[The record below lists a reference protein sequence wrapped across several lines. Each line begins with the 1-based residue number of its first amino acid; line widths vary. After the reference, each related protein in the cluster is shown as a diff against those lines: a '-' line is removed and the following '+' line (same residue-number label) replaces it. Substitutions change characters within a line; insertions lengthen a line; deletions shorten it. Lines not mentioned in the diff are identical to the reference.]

1 MGIHTCNLR
10 VQDLPSYIPPSAS
23 GVVPGAQERLPA
35 LSPAQRQILGR
46 RQRAVDDDNDLA
58 GSQSELPEASASHI
72 APTESPRRKRRR
84 ADNTMLADSDRAAAS
99 NGTSRPYANGKSH
112 PRSSVTATTNGT
124 SKAVNGSSKAR
135 PSETYLGHDREEV
148 TRLLIQAL
156 SDMGYHSAA
165 QSVSQESGFELE
177 SPMVAAFRNA
187 ILEGNWAEAEHLLS
201 GAVVSGE
208 RGSEHGN
215 GLVLANGANRQMMRF
230 WIRQQKFLELL
241 EQRETGRALV
251 VLRTELTPLY
261 QDTQKLHFL
270 SSLLMCQK
278 AEDLKSKAEWDGAFG
293 ESRHILLSQLSI
305 MLPEHRLAIL
315 LHQVKDNQIAR
326 CLWHSSA
333 ISPSLYA
340 DHVCDQRQFPTEN
353 VLELDEHED
362 QVWQVVFSH
371 DGTKLAS
378 CGQGKQVII
387 WDVPSF
393 EPLHILKDHDDGVG
407 NVAWSWDDSM
417 LVTCCQD
424 RYARLWDVKTGACL
438 QKLERCQEP
447 VTSCVWA
454 TDNQTFVTG
463 ALDKTHGLIQWN
475 LAGEKVYDWNTPHRV
490 EDLAVSPDGHWLV
503 ASDGGA
509 NIHVYNFATRE
520 LEYQMDLQVRLT
532 SVSISQNSRY
542 LLVNHNNGIA
552 QLIDLIRREPVQSYT
567 GFTSEKYMIR
577 SAFGGADESFVI
589 SGSEDGSINIWH
601 KETAYPVVKL
611 NGHIPGCNSVSWSP
625 TDPCLFASC
634 GDDGKIKIWSNED
647 WRRAHREA
655 NRSAD

>member
-1 MGIHTCNLR
+1 
-10 VQDLPSYIPPSAS
+10 
-23 GVVPGAQERLPA
+23 
-35 LSPAQRQILGR
+35 
-46 RQRAVDDDNDLA
+46 
-58 GSQSELPEASASHI
+58 
-72 APTESPRRKRRR
+72 
-84 ADNTMLADSDRAAAS
+84 MLADADRPVAS

-112 PRSSVTATTNGT
+112 QRSSVSGAANGT
-124 SKAVNGSSKAR
+124 SKAVNGSSKVR
-135 PSETYLGHDREEV
+135 QSETYFGHDREEV

-156 SDMGYHSAA
+156 TDMGYQSAA

-187 ILEGNWAEAEHLLS
+187 ILEGDWAEAEQLLS
-201 GAVVSGE
+201 GAIISGHRVGE
-208 RGSEHGN
+208 DGN
-215 GLVLANGANRQMMRF
+215 GLVLTNGANRRMMQF

-241 EQRETGRALV
+241 EQRQTARALA

-278 AEDLKSKAEWDGAFG
+278 TEDLKSKAEWDGAYG
-293 ESRHILLSQLSI
+293 ESRHILLSQLSKCI
-305 MLPEHRLAIL
+305 SPSVMLPEHRLATL
-315 LHQVKDNQIAR
+315 LTQVKANQVDR
-326 CLWHSSA
+326 CYWHSCA
-333 ISPSLYA
+333 TSPSLYS
-340 DHVCDQRQFPTEN
+340 DHACERQQFPTEN
-353 VLELDEHED
+353 VLELDEHAE

-393 EPLHILKDHDDGVG
+393 RPLHYLNDHDDGVG

-417 LVTCCQD
+417 IITCCQD
-424 RYARLWDVKTGACL
+424 RHARLWDANTGACL
-438 QKLERCQEP
+438 KKLERCQEP

-454 TDNQTFVTG
+454 VDGRTFVTG

-475 LAGEKVYDWNTPHRV
+475 LDGEKVHDWNSPHRV
-490 EDLAVSPDGHWLV
+490 EDLAMSPDGHWLV
-503 ASDGGA
+503 ASDGGT
-509 NIHVYNFATRE
+509 NVHVYNFVTRE

-532 SVSISQNSRY
+532 SISISQNSRH

-552 QLIDLIRREPVQSYT
+552 QLIDLIRREPVGTYT
-567 GFTSEKYMIR
+567 GFTSENFMIR

-601 KETAYPVVKL
+601 KASARLVEKL
-611 NGHIPGCNSVSWSP
+611 TGHIPGCNSVSWNP
-625 TDPCLFASC
+625 ADPCLFASC
-634 GDDGKIKIWSNED
+634 GDDGKIKIWSNNS
-647 WRRAHREA
+647 WRSQHYDA
-655 NRSAD
+655 NRAVDGS

>member
-1 MGIHTCNLR
+1 
-10 VQDLPSYIPPSAS
+10 
-23 GVVPGAQERLPA
+23 
-35 LSPAQRQILGR
+35 
-46 RQRAVDDDNDLA
+46 
-58 GSQSELPEASASHI
+58 
-72 APTESPRRKRRR
+72 
-84 ADNTMLADSDRAAAS
+84 MLADADRPVAS

-112 PRSSVTATTNGT
+112 QRPSVSGTANGT

-135 PSETYLGHDREEV
+135 QSETYFGHDREEV

-156 SDMGYHSAA
+156 SDMGYQSAA

-187 ILEGNWAEAEHLLS
+187 ILDGDWAEAEQLLS
-201 GAVVSGE
+201 GAIFSGD
-208 RGSEHGN
+208 RVGDNGN
-215 GLVLANGANRQMMRF
+215 GLVLANGADRQMMRF
-230 WIRQQKFLELL
+230 WIRQQKFLEYL
-241 EQRETGRALV
+241 EQRQTARALV

-278 AEDLKSKAEWDGAFG
+278 TEDLKSKAEWDGAYG
-293 ESRHILLSQLSI
+293 KSRHTLLSQLSKCI
-305 MLPEHRLAIL
+305 SPSVMLPEHRLAIL
-315 LHQVKDNQIAR
+315 LHQVKANQVGG
-326 CLWHSSA
+326 CLWHSCA
-333 ISPSLYA
+333 ASPSLYA
-340 DHVCDQRQFPTEN
+340 DHVCERQQFPTEN
-353 VLELDEHED
+353 VYELDEHDE

-393 EPLHILKDHDDGVG
+393 TPLHYLRDHDDGVG

-417 LVTCCQD
+417 IVTCCQD
-424 RYARLWDVKTGACL
+424 RHARLWDANTGVCL

-454 TDNQTFVTG
+454 ADGQTFVTG
-463 ALDKTHGLIQWN
+463 ALDKTNGLVQWN
-475 LAGEKVYDWNTPHRV
+475 LSGEKVYDWNSSHRV
-490 EDLAVSPDGHWLV
+490 EDLAISPDGHWLV
-503 ASDGGA
+503 ASDGGT
-509 NIHVYNFATRE
+509 NVHVYNFVTRE

-532 SVSISQNSRY
+532 SISISQNSRH

-552 QLIDLIRREPVQSYT
+552 QLIDLILREPVQSYT
-567 GFTSEKYMIR
+567 GFTSEKFMIR

-601 KETAYPVVKL
+601 KTSAQLVEKL
-611 NGHIPGCNSVSWSP
+611 NGHIPGCNSVSWNP
-625 TDPCLFASC
+625 ADPCLFASC
-634 GDDGKIKIWSNED
+634 GDDGKIKMCVLFSYFHI
-647 WRRAHREA
+647 RYPFQTGMLTLL
-655 NRSAD
+655 